1 MKKQKLTNIGSYL
14 ILEYSILRD
23 GAFSIMGQDSERGR
37 DLKMEDLRAC
47 QLKTFLTL
55 KVLKRFYDQKVGGV
69 KRSSL

>member
-1 MKKQKLTNIGSYL
+1 M
-14 ILEYSILRD
+14 RD

-55 KVLKRFYDQKVGGV
+55 KVLKWFYDQKVGGV